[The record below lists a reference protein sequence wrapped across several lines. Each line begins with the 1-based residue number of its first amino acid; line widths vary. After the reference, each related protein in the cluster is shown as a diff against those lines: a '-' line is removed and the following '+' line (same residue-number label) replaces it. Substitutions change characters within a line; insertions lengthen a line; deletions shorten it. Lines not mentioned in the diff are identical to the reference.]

1 MLAASLTNRLRRC
14 RDELC
19 VGVQLQFA
27 RHVFERGVL
36 SCIRDCTWCVV
47 SCIDF
52 RSLGL
57 GLALFAVDVDGWTL
71 SVMKC
76 RKGIRDA
83 SLAM

>member
-1 MLAASLTNRLRRC
+1 MSYALVYSCSL
-14 RDELC
+14 
-19 VGVQLQFA
+19 
-27 RHVFERGVL
+27 RGTCL
-36 SCIRDCTWCVV
+36 SAEYCIRDCTWCVV